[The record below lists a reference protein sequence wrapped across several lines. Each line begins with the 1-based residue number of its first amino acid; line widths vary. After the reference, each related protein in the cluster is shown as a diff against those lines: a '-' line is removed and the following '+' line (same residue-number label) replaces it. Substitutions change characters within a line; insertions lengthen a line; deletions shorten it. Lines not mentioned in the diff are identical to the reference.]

1 MGFKSGFVRCFFL
14 SLIIFSVGCAEVTG
28 LREDKILMTQR
39 IEELESEKNNFDSK
53 YAASEREKARL
64 RTEKSR
70 LDSKY
75 AASEGEKARLRAEMN
90 RLETSRRSMEGK
102 LRGTGVSVKIKEGH
116 ISVVLPSSI
125 LFNSG
130 QTKLK
135 KAATSSLDKV
145 CKALKKDFSND
156 TIRIEG
162 HTDSDPI
169 KRTKLAYKTNWELSA
184 MRATTVLHYLIN
196 NCHLDPKK
204 LYLAGF
210 GKHQPVASNKDKSGK
225 MKNRRVEI
233 VVLTD

>member
-1 MGFKSGFVRCFFL
+1 MSFKSGFVRWLFL
-14 SLIIFSVGCAEVTG
+14 SLMVLSVGCAELTS
-28 LREDKILMTQR
+28 LREEKVYMAQR
-39 IEELESEKNNFDSK
+39 IDELQGENDDLNNRYVVSEEEN
-53 YAASEREKARL
+53 ARL
-64 RTEKSR
+64 VEER
-70 LDSKY
+70 D
-75 AASEGEKARLRAEMN
+75 
-90 RLETSRRSMEGK
+90 RLEIARRSMADK

-135 KAATSSLDKV
+135 KAATSSLSKV
-145 CKALKKDFSND
+145 CGVLKKDFPNE

-162 HTDSDPI
+162 HTDTDPI
-169 KRTKLAYKTNWELSA
+169 KRTKQAYKSNWELSA
-184 MRATTVLHYLIN
+184 MRATTVLHYLID

-210 GKHQPVASNKDKSGK
+210 GKYQPVASNKNKSGK
-225 MKNRRVEI
+225 SKNRRVEI